1 MHQGGYKVDIDFL
14 GKCLSERKRSV
25 SVKKKKDS
33 ANHKNELRLEK
44 KLTDPWEK
52 KGENHFSLCQP
63 EGNSLAA
70 KGRTRSGAR
79 VPFGSGVPPRFYL
92 RTMGSDQ
99 LGEPRTVH
107 R

>member
-52 KGENHFSLCQP
+52 KEKTTLVYVSQRGTPWQQKAEH
-63 EGNSLAA
+63 AA
-70 KGRTRSGAR
+70 E
-79 VPFGSGVPPRFYL
+79 PGSRLEVVFL
-92 RTMGSDQ
+92 TDFI
-99 LGEPRTVH
+99 
-107 R
+107 